1 LRLDLK
7 LTLSDK
13 TDMSLKY
20 ENLVAICHLQR

>member
-13 TDMSLKY
+13 TGMSSKY